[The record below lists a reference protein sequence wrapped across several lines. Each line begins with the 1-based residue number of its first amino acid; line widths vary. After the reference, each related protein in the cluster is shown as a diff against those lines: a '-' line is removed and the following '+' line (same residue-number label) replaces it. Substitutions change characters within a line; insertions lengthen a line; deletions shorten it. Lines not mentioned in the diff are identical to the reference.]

1 MFEDIEI
8 EKNKF
13 FSGHKSPVLLKDQDI
28 EKLLVSNKI
37 FSFFENYKY
46 FVGYLYN
53 VIKLSHY
60 I

>member
-28 EKLLVSNKI
+28 EKL
-37 FSFFENYKY
+37 FFWRR
-46 FVGYLYN
+46 
-53 VIKLSHY
+53 KL
-60 I
+60 